1 MHRGLPCVILIVA
14 LSVTPFAGAYG
25 PPVEGAAT
33 AERGQGGADAPGADG
48 PGAWAAG
55 GGVQSES
62 RADSADRDAGR
73 GTVGGA
79 AASEGRPLGVPSDRA
94 GGGGDEASPGATSP
108 RAMAWS
114 ALRVVVSLGVVIV
127 LILLLAAGLRRAAR
141 AQGGLASAAGPGGR
155 APSGVL
161 EVLGR
166 YPLGMG
172 RTLIL
177 LKMDRRVLLLSQT
190 TGGRV
195 RGGGSITTLC
205 EVTDPEEVASLLVQ
219 TRDADGE
226 SISERFRS
234 MLGRFDRES
243 EAAERGGGG
252 GAVGG
257 GGGESGVWG
266 RRRVRGEAGDLAELW
281 DDRGASPAGG
291 HGESGGLGSAIAQRA
306 EGLGSLRRRLEGLRQ
321 MDDSWGGR

>member
-1 MHRGLPCVILIVA
+1 MHRGLPCVILIVT

-25 PPVEGAAT
+25 PSAPSGPGVEQRTEQAGSGERESIAARAGGE
-33 AERGQGGADAPGADG
+33 AERVSP
-48 PGAWAAG
+48 AG
-55 GGVQSES
+55 
-62 RADSADRDAGR
+62 
-73 GTVGGA
+73 
-79 AASEGRPLGVPSDRA
+79 AASERRPLGALPDQTGREGGSPS
-94 GGGGDEASPGATSP
+94 SVTSP
-108 RAMAWS
+108 RSMAWS

-141 AQGGLASAAGPGGR
+141 AQGGLASAVGAGGR

-190 TGGRV
+190 AGGRV
-195 RGGGSITTLC
+195 RGGGSLTTLC

-219 TRDADGE
+219 TRDAEGE

-234 MLGRFDRES
+234 MLGRFDRET
-243 EAAERGGGG
+243 EAAERGASGGAGRDGGSGGG
-252 GAVGG
+252 L
-257 GGGESGVWG
+257 GVRG
-266 RRRVRGEAGDLAELW
+266 RRRIRSEGGDLAELW
-281 DDRGASPAGG
+281 DDRAATQAEV
-291 HGESGGLGSAIAQRA
+291 HGSDALGSAIARRA

-321 MDDSWGGR
+321 MDDAGGGR